1 MPPQPAPETLIIG
14 QVVAPFGIKGE
25 VKVTVLTE
33 FPDRFNKLE
42 AVIIA
47 PPDYISGEEAGRP
60 AAKARPAAAS
70 APATGFRAPK
80 TASTINIEGVRGHK
94 GQALVKFEGVDNP
107 ESAELLRNYWVM
119 VPIEQAHK
127 LPRGAYYIYQLIGL
141 EVYTT
146 AGDHLGK
153 LEEVL
158 TTTANDVYVVRGSGI
173 ADPAGELLVPAVKK
187 VVKSIDIEEGRV
199 VIVPPSEWT

>member
-25 VKVTVLTE
+25 VKVTILTE

-47 PPDYISGEEAGRP
+47 PPNYVSDAAPARAASQPRP
-60 AAKARPAAAS
+60 ASAS
-70 APATGFRAPK
+70 STGFRAPK
-80 TASTINIEGVRGHK
+80 TASLINIESVRPHK

-107 ESAELLRNYWVM
+107 DSAELLRNYWVM

-146 AGDHLGK
+146 AGDHLGR

-173 ADPAGELLVPAVKK
+173 ADPTGELLVPAVKK
-187 VVKSIDIEEGRV
+187 IVKSIDTEEGRV

>member
-25 VKVTVLTE
+25 VKVTILTE

-47 PPDYISGEEAGRP
+47 PPGYVSGEAVGRP
-60 AAKARPAAAS
+60 AASS

-80 TASTINIEGVRGHK
+80 IASTINIEGVRGHK
-94 GQALVKFEGVDNP
+94 GQVLIKFEGVDNP

-187 VVKSIDIEEGRV
+187 VVKSIDVEEGRV

>member
-1 MPPQPAPETLIIG
+1 MPPQPAPDNLIIG

-25 VKVTVLTE
+25 VKVTILTE

-47 PPDYISGEEAGRP
+47 PPHYVTGTGTGTDPKPKPVAPIHP
-60 AAKARPAAAS
+60 TAS
-70 APATGFRAPK
+70 FRAPK
-80 TASTINIEGVRGHK
+80 TLSWINIESVRAHK
-94 GQALVKFEGVDNP
+94 GQALIRFEGVDSAD
-107 ESAELLRNYWVM
+107 SAELLRNYWVM
-119 VPIEQAHK
+119 VPLEQAHK
-127 LPRGAYYIYQLIGL
+127 LPRGAYYLYQLIGL

-146 AGDHLGK
+146 EGTHLGK

-158 TTTANDVYVVRGSGI
+158 TTSANDVYVVRGPGVT
-173 ADPAGELLVPAVKK
+173 DPTNELLVPAVKK
-187 VVKSIDIEEGRV
+187 VVKSIDVDGGRV

>member
-1 MPPQPAPETLIIG
+1 MPPQPAPENLIIG
-14 QVVAPFGIKGE
+14 RVVAPFGIKGE
-25 VKVTVLTE
+25 VKVTILTE

-47 PPDYISGEEAGRP
+47 PPNYVADTAPSPKPQP
-60 AAKARPAAAS
+60 AAS
-70 APATGFRAPK
+70 ITQTSGFRAPK
-80 TASTINIEGVRGHK
+80 TASWINIESVRSHK
-94 GQALVKFEGVDNP
+94 GQALIKFEGVDNP

-119 VPIEQAHK
+119 VPLEQAHK
-127 LPRGAYYIYQLIGL
+127 LPRGAYYLYQLIGL

-146 AGDHLGK
+146 EGEHLGK

-158 TTTANDVYVVRGSGI
+158 TTTANDVYVVRGPGVTG
-173 ADPAGELLVPAVKK
+173 PTNELLVPAVKK
-187 VVKSIDIEEGRV
+187 VVKLIDVEDGRV